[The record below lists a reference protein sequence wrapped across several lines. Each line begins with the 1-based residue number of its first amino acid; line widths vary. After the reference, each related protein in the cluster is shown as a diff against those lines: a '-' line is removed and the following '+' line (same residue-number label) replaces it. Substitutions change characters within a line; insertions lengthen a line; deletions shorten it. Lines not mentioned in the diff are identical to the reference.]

1 MAVTA
6 LRATSPSVRVAHPLT
21 AIVLATCA
29 AILCFS
35 IVAILGWLALTGIPN
50 SLRVLNPSYPGSV
63 LAPVAA
69 TIYVTALAL
78 PPTIVVGVFAAIA
91 ATEVRLFGVAAA
103 GMRSALALLGS
114 LPTIVVAF
122 AAVIG
127 VNALGWH
134 PSLTGAAFLLAAI
147 NMPLMTGLAV
157 DALSRRSMDVRE
169 AASALGA
176 SPMFIVRRALLP
188 NSGARLG
195 SAIIIVATQLIG
207 AAAAIAI
214 VAGALVPRSSGAA
227 PVGAWPL
234 AVHVWVRGGDI
245 GGYGATAAAALFL
258 GLMIWFLQGVAQLRG
273 SPDARRREVR

>member
-6 LRATSPSVRVAHPLT
+6 LRASIPPARVAHPLT

-29 AILCFS
+29 ASLCFS
-35 IVAILGWLALTGIPN
+35 IVAILGWLAFTGIPN
-50 SLRVLNPSYPGSV
+50 SLRVLNPGYPGSV

-69 TIYVTALAL
+69 TIYVTVLAL
-78 PPTIVVGVFAAIA
+78 PPTIIVGVFAAIA
-91 ATEVRLFGVAAA
+91 ATEVRIFGVAAA

-122 AAVIG
+122 AAAIG

-134 PSLTGAAFLLAAI
+134 PNLTGAALLLAAI
-147 NMPLMTGLAV
+147 NMPLMTGLSV
-157 DALSRRSMDVRE
+157 EALSRKSMDVRE
-169 AASALGA
+169 AATALGA
-176 SPMFIVRRALLP
+176 SPMFIVRRVLLP
-188 NSGARLG
+188 KSGARLG

-207 AAAAIAI
+207 AAAAVAI
-214 VAGALVPRSSGAA
+214 VTGALVPRTGGAA

-234 AVHVWVRGGDI
+234 AVDVWMRGGNI

-258 GLMIWFLQGVAQLRG
+258 GLMIWFLQGLAQLRAN
-273 SPDARRREVR
+273 PDARREVR

>member
-1 MAVTA
+1 
-6 LRATSPSVRVAHPLT
+6 
-21 AIVLATCA
+21 
-29 AILCFS
+29 
-35 IVAILGWLALTGIPN
+35 
-50 SLRVLNPSYPGSV
+50 
-63 LAPVAA
+63 VAA
-69 TIYVTALAL
+69 TIYVTVLAL

-91 ATEVRLFGVAAA
+91 ATEVRIFGVAAA

-157 DALSRRSMDVRE
+157 DALSRKSMGVRE

-176 SPMFIVRRALLP
+176 SPMFIVQRALLP

-195 SAIIIVATQLIG
+195 SV
-207 AAAAIAI
+207 AI
-214 VAGALVPRSSGAA
+214 VAGALVPRSAGAA
-227 PVGAWPL
+227 PVAAWPL
-234 AVHVWVRGGDI
+234 AVHIWVRAGGM